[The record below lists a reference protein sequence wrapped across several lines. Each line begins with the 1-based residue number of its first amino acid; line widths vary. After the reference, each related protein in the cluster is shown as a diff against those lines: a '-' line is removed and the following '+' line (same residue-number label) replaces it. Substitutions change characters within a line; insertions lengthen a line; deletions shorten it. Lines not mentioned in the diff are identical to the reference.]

1 MFGESQGIDS
11 RGGPVCA
18 YERSQWI
25 VKNEIEWIEVEALSE
40 DVSLKTSKIW

>member
-1 MFGESQGIDS
+1 MFGEAQGIDS
-11 RGGPVCA
+11 TGGLVCA

-40 DVSLKTSKIW
+40 DVSLKTIENW